1 MGSVLPRRL
10 AVPALAALLLAAAPA
25 GGDDR
30 EAVDLELVLA
40 VDVSYSM
47 DVEEQTLQRQGYA
60 EALVSP
66 EFLGALRLGLIGRIA
81 VTYVEWA
88 GADHQQVVVDW
99 QVIDGSDSARAFSQ
113 KVAAA
118 PLRRIYRTSI
128 SGALLYGADLIEQNT
143 YEGIRKVIDISG
155 DGVNNQGPQVDL
167 TRDAVLKRGIIINGL
182 PLLLKRSGSPF
193 DIPDLDIYYEDC
205 VIGGPGSFVIAVQ
218 EEAHFAR
225 AIRTKLVMEL
235 ANTLPP
241 QAPPGLVVRTAREAP
256 RISCTIGERIWM
268 ERWGN

>member
-1 MGSVLPRRL
+1 MGCVLPHRL
-10 AVPALAALLLAAAPA
+10 AVAAMAVLLSAPA
-25 GGDDR
+25 GADER
-30 EAVDLELVLA
+30 MAVDLELVLA

-66 EFLGALRLGLIGRIA
+66 EFLDALRLGLIGRIA

-88 GADHQQVVVDW
+88 GAGDQQVVVDW
-99 QVIDGSDSARAFSQ
+99 QLIDGPDSARAFSQ

-128 SGALLYGADLIEQNT
+128 SGALLYGADLIDANA
-143 YEGIRKVIDISG
+143 YEGIRKVIDVSG
-155 DGVNNQGPQVDL
+155 DGVNNQGPRVDA

-205 VIGGPGSFVIAVQ
+205 VIGGPGSFVIAV
-218 EEAHFAR
+218 EEKAHIAR

-235 ANTLPP
+235 AGTPP
-241 QAPPGLVVRTAREAP
+241 MQGSPGRVVRTAREAP
-256 RISCTIGERIWM
+256 RISCTIGEQIWM